1 MLNYS
6 IPKILHLW
14 RKSMSIFAPLFDV
27 LNQSN
32 IRYVVVDGLAAVLHG
47 YVRLTVDFE
56 TISWTSLR
64 PD

>member
-1 MLNYS
+1 M
-6 IPKILHLW
+6 P
-14 RKSMSIFAPLFDV
+14 IFAPLFDV

-56 TISWTSLR
+56 TISWTSPR